1 MLPILRILPV
11 GGVLLAIF
19 ILVLALIPPDGPR
32 SSLSSSGPP
41 ARGALVDREKHP
53 EVRQFLILAAVKRAN
68 ELDRLRDLP
77 DTPARPEPPPE
88 PPKVAALPTERSDAE
103 PEENTVTPET
113 PDVTVPIEI
122 GEPPST
128 DVPAASQEEAPPE
141 VKKAEPG
148 KAQREIRRRTVHR
161 ARHKAVANATQ
172 QFPPTIFDILFG
184 GEQYRQTPYAAQQT
198 AQSPFTHIYPVPKSA
213 Y

>member
-19 ILVLALIPPDGPR
+19 ILVLALIPPDGSR
-32 SSLSSSGPP
+32 SSLNSSGPP

-77 DTPARPEPPPE
+77 DTPVRPEPPPE
-88 PPKVAALPTERSDAE
+88 PPKVAALPAERSDAE
-103 PEENTVTPET
+103 PEESTVTPET

-128 DVPAASQEEAPPE
+128 EVPAATLEEAPPE
-141 VKKAEPG
+141 VKKPEPD

-161 ARHKAVANATQ
+161 ARHKAVVNATP

-184 GEQYRQTPYAAQQT
+184 GQQYRQAPYLAQQT
-198 AQSPFTHIYPVPKSA
+198 AQPPFTHVYPVPKSA

>member
-19 ILVLALIPPDGPR
+19 ILVLALIPPDGSR
-32 SSLSSSGPP
+32 SSLSSSDAP

-77 DTPARPEPPPE
+77 DTPARPQPPAE
-88 PPKVAALPTERSDAE
+88 PPKVAAIPTERSDAE

-128 DVPAASQEEAPPE
+128 EVPAALQDEAPPE
-141 VKKAEPG
+141 VKKAEPE
-148 KAQREIRRRTVHR
+148 KTQHEIRRRTVHR
-161 ARHKAVANATQ
+161 ARRRTIVGTTP

-184 GEQYRQTPYAAQQT
+184 GQQYRQTPYVAQQT
-198 AQSPFTHIYPVPKSA
+198 VQPPFTHIYPVPKSA